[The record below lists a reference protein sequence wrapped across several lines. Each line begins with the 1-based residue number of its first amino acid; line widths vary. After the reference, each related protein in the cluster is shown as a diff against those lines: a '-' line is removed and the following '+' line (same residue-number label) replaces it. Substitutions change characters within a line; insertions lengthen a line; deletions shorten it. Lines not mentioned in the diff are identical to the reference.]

1 MKKSL
6 LVIVGLMFLIV
17 ILGAVPT
24 LNDVSLTPSS
34 PLTNQNLTGSIN
46 ATMDGKNMSYVYN
59 WYKNGALNATTLIF
73 EGLESYYPL

>member
-34 PLTNQNLTGSIN
+34 PLTNQNLTGSIMQPW
-46 ATMDGKNMSYVYN
+46 TERTCLMFIIGIRT
-59 WYKNGALNATTLIF
+59 GH
-73 EGLESYYPL
+73 